1 MAALNRVP
9 NEQSLAT
16 TLVGTQVFRDTP
28 VTPTYKLYGTTEFT
42 ENRPITESDE
52 YAGTWFADYAPT
64 YGPNEISGTYAED
77 LTYEDV
83 AILPRY
89 LVKGG
94 VTGVDDTNT
103 VHGYLYTYTPTATR
117 DDLDT
122 MTVQHGF
129 PGIPKQA
136 EMVVFDQATISIDA
150 DNAKA
155 VWQWSGNLWA
165 RKRDLITTVNDT
177 ATGGSTTTLIK
188 TAAAWTVNAYQGSY
202 VFIRS
207 GAAAGNAIE
216 IASNDAT
223 TLTFVGAL
231 PTAVATGNTF
241 EISGRF
247 TPGIT
252 DRTRE
257 KIAAPG
263 TSVFIDDYPGGT
275 IGTTSVP
282 KWISLSVTY
291 MNNLTGK
298 RFGPD
303 VDVYSAKLGRGK
315 VKVTGQ
321 IPARVRR
328 SDRVREVQGQD
339 AATDPHRT
347 DRHADQRR
355 AADQEAGPDRSA
367 ERRLVAGHR
376 RCARLQ
382 HHRHLRLRRLRRY
395 HARLSLPDL
404 QPGPDVSSPVVAGGA
419 ATPRHSSPRYP

>member
-1 MAALNRVP
+1 MAPLNRVP
-9 NEQSLAT
+9 NEQSLQT

-28 VTPTYKLYGTTEFT
+28 VAPTYKWYGTTSFT

-64 YGPNEISGTYAED
+64 YGPNEIGGSYAED

-89 LVKGG
+89 GVKGG

-103 VHGYLYTYTPTATR
+103 VHGYLYTYTTTPSR
-117 DDLDT
+117 DDLDVAT
-122 MTVQHGF
+122 IQHGF
-129 PGIPKQA
+129 PGMPKQA
-136 EMVVFDQATISIDA
+136 EMVVFDQFTISADA

-155 VWQWSGNLWA
+155 VWQWTGNLWA
-165 RKRDLITTVNDT
+165 RKRDLITTVNDV

-188 TAAAWTVNAYQGSY
+188 AAAGWTVNAYQGCY

-207 GAAAGNAIE
+207 GAAIGNAIE

-231 PTAVATGNTF
+231 PVAVANTNQF

-263 TSVFIDDYPGGT
+263 TTVTIDDYPGGT
-275 IGTTSVP
+275 IGTTQAP
-282 KWISLSVTY
+282 KWISWSVTY
-291 MNNLTGK
+291 MNNLSGK

-303 VDVYSAKLGRGK
+303 IDVYSSKLGRGK

-321 IPARVRR
+321 IRLEF
-328 SDRVREVQGQD
+328 D
-339 AATDPHRT
+339 DPIEYEKYKAKT
-347 DRHADQRR
+347 Q
-355 AADQEAGPDRSA
+355 
-367 ERRLVAGHR
+367 
-376 RCARLQ
+376 
-382 HHRHLRLRRLRRY
+382 RRLRFEQTGTTINTSPLTKKR
-395 HARLSLPDL
+395 ARIDLPNVAWSQVTEDVRGTNITATYAFVGYVDITLGYPYLISSLVPMSTL
-404 QPGPDVSSPVVAGGA
+404 P
-419 ATPRHSSPRYP
+419 